1 MLNPTKH
8 PFNYVAH
15 YGAGMDKIESVSLIV
30 RDKARALEFYTEK
43 VGFEKKT
50 DVTNHGY
57 RWVTVGPKEQDMQL
71 ELWQVGSSDPTGAS
85 RNWKPGNMP
94 PIVLLVDD
102 CYKVFAEL
110 KAKGVEF
117 RRELEEYP
125 QGVSATFADPDG
137 NLFTIRGLPRRE
149 AS

>member
-1 MLNPTKH
+1 
-8 PFNYVAH
+8 
-15 YGAGMDKIESVSLIV
+15 MDKIESVPLIV
-30 RDKARALEFYTEK
+30 KDKAEALKFYTERL
-43 VGFEKKT
+43 GFEKKV
-50 DVTNHGY
+50 DVTDHGY
-57 RWVTVGPKEQDMQL
+57 RWVTVGPKGQDMQL
-71 ELWQVGSSDPTGAS
+71 QLWQVGSPDPSGTAK
-85 RNWKPGNMP
+85 NWKPGGAP

-102 CYKVFAEL
+102 CYRTFAEL

>member
-1 MLNPTKH
+1 
-8 PFNYVAH
+8 
-15 YGAGMDKIESVSLIV
+15 MDKIESVSLIV
-30 RDKARALEFYTEK
+30 RDKAQALEFYTEK

-50 DVTNHGY
+50 DVTNYGY

-71 ELWQVGSSDPTGAS
+71 ELWQVGSAGPTGAS
-85 RNWKPGNMP
+85 KGWKPGNAP

-102 CYKVFAEL
+102 CYKMFAEL
-110 KAKGVEF
+110 KARGVEF

-137 NLFTIRGLPRRE
+137 NLFTIRGLAQRK
-149 AS
+149 

>member
-1 MLNPTKH
+1 
-8 PFNYVAH
+8 
-15 YGAGMDKIESVSLIV
+15 MDKIESVSLVV
-30 RDKARALEFYTEK
+30 RDKAHALEFYTEK

-50 DVTNHGY
+50 DVMNRGY

-71 ELWQVGSSDPTGAS
+71 ELWQVGSADPTRAS
-85 RNWKPGNMP
+85 KGWKPGNAP

-102 CYKVFAEL
+102 CYKMFAEL
-110 KAKGVEF
+110 KARGVEF

-137 NLFTIRGLPRRE
+137 NLFTIRGLPQRK
-149 AS
+149 